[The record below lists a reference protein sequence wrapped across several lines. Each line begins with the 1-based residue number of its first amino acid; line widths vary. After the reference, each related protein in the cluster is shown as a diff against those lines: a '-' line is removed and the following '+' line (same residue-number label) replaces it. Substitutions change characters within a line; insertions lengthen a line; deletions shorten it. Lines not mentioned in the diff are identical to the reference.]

1 MKRILIA
8 LSLLAACTDEPG
20 ERRSPPALGVAAVLG
35 EADLAIAGYERAVAV
50 PTLQFPRDHGP
61 HPGFRTEWWY
71 ITGNVATAAGR
82 AFGVQLVFFRHS
94 LAPPGT
100 ELPAVSLAAREVV
113 LAHAAITDVQGRRFH
128 YDERLARLDGVQA
141 VLQGPVADQP
151 FHLAV
156 ADWSATGA
164 AEGDGFL
171 PLDLRAAGPEFALE
185 LRVEPGKPIV
195 LQGDNGLSQK
205 SADAGNASIYYS
217 LTRLPLRGRI
227 EVGGQQHAVAGLGWL
242 DREWSTS
249 ALGPQQVGWDWFS
262 LQLESGEELMWYQ
275 LRQRDG
281 AVDPFSR
288 GCWVARDGSSL
299 PLLSTAVTATP
310 LGRWRA
316 ADGAAE
322 YPGSWRL
329 SVDGLGLGL
338 ELEVVPV
345 LPEQELQVLVR
356 YWEGAVAVRGT
367 RAGQPVR
374 GLGYLEM
381 TGYGR

>member
-1 MKRILIA
+1 MLC
-8 LSLLAACTDEPG
+8 LFTACADETSHRPA
-20 ERRSPPALGVAAVLG
+20 RPALGVAAVLG
-35 EADLAIAGYERAVAV
+35 EADAALAGYERAVAA
-50 PTLQFPRDHGP
+50 PDLQFPRDHGP

-71 ITGNVATAAGR
+71 VTGNVATPAGR

-94 LAPPGT
+94 LAPPGVA
-100 ELPAVSLAAREVV
+100 LPAVSLAAREVV
-113 LAHAAITDVQGRRFH
+113 LAHAAITDVQERRFH
-128 YDERLARLDGVQA
+128 HDERLARLDGVQSM
-141 VLQGPVADQP
+141 LHGPAAGRA
-151 FHLAV
+151 FRIAV

-164 AEGDGFL
+164 VDGDGFL
-171 PLDLRAAGPEFALE
+171 PLDLRAAGPEFAFE
-185 LRVEPGKPIV
+185 LRAEPGKPIV

-205 SADAGNASIYYS
+205 SGEAGNASIYYS

-227 EVGGQQHAVAGLGWL
+227 EVGNQQHEVAGLGWI

-299 PLLSTAVTATP
+299 PLLPTAVTATP
-310 LGRWRA
+310 VGRWRA

-322 YPGSWRL
+322 YPAGWRL
-329 SVDGLGLGL
+329 LVDGLGLD
-338 ELEVVPV
+338 LEVVPV
-345 LPEQELQVLVR
+345 LPDQELQVLVR
-356 YWEGAVAVRGT
+356 YWEGAVEVRGT
-367 RAGQPVR
+367 RAGAPLR
-374 GLGYLEM
+374 GRGYLEM